1 MEQAYIGIDVA
12 KDSFVAATRVE
23 GNLTTSLHNND
34 RKGISDL
41 LKGLP
46 DSCWCI
52 MEATGVYSL
61 QLAMAL
67 YEKGIKVSVVN
78 PLQIKRF
85 AQTKLKRTKTDKV
98 DTALIAEYG
107 ERMQPKLYEPPAP
120 FMRKLQQQ
128 RMSLKL
134 LVKSK
139 RSFLNQLHALTQ
151 LDKADK
157 AAVKACKTVLAS
169 IEKQIVDLERQM
181 QQTAEENCQELFTF
195 LQTIPCISKKS
206 AIELL
211 VVSGGFRSFTSARQ
225 FSAFIG
231 ISPCINESGTSI
243 RGYRGISRIGD
254 KNIRATLYMCAMA
267 AKVYNKACRE
277 LYERMVTAGK
287 AKKVALVAVMNKLI
301 KQVFGKVR
309 SGEVYSAECQAQQLK
324 K

>member
-1 MEQAYIGIDVA
+1 MMEHIYTGIDVA
-12 KDSFVAATRVE
+12 KDSFVVATKLAGKV
-23 GNLTTSLHNND
+23 TTSLHQNNK
-34 RKGISDL
+34 KGINSF

-46 DSCWCI
+46 DYSWCI

-61 QLAMAL
+61 QLAIAL

-98 DTALIAEYG
+98 DAALIAEYG

-134 LVKSK
+134 LIKSK
-139 RSFLNQLHALTQ
+139 RSFLNQLHALAQ
-151 LDKADK
+151 LEDVDK
-157 AAVKACKTVLAS
+157 AAVKACKAVLAS
-169 IEKQIVDLERQM
+169 IEKQITGLERQM
-181 QQTAEENCQELFTF
+181 QQTAEEHCQELFTL
-195 LQTIPCISKKS
+195 LQTIPGISTKS
-206 AIELL
+206 AIELI
-211 VVSGGFRSFTSARQ
+211 VVSGGFRNFTSARQ

-231 ISPCINESGTSI
+231 ISPCIHESGTSI

-254 KNIRATLYMCAMA
+254 KNIRATLYMCSMT
-267 AKVYNKACRE
+267 AKVHNKACQE
-277 LYERMVTAGK
+277 LYERMVAAGK

-301 KQVFGKVR
+301 KQVFGMVR
-309 SGEVYSAECQAQQLK
+309 SGEVYSAQC
-324 K
+324 

>member
-1 MEQAYIGIDVA
+1 MMEQIYTGIDVA
-12 KDSFVAATRVE
+12 KDSFVVATKLE
-23 GNLTTSLHNND
+23 GKVTTTLHNND
-34 RKGISDL
+34 RKGISGF
-41 LKGLP
+41 LKSLP
-46 DSCWCI
+46 SQTWCI

-61 QLAMAL
+61 QLAIAL
-67 YEKGIKVSVVN
+67 YEKGIRVSVVN

-85 AQTKLKRTKTDKV
+85 AQAKLKRTKTDKV
-98 DTALIAEYG
+98 DAALIAEYG

-151 LDKADK
+151 LKEADK
-157 AAVKACKTVLAS
+157 AAVRACKVVLAS
-169 IEKQIVDLERQM
+169 IEKQIAGLECQM
-181 QQTAEENCQELFTF
+181 QQTAEEHCRELFNL
-195 LQTIPCISKKS
+195 LQTIPGISSKS

-211 VVSGGFRSFTSARQ
+211 VVSGGFRNFVSARQ

-254 KNIRATLYMCAMA
+254 KNIRATLYMCSMA
-267 AKVYNKACRE
+267 ARVHNKACRE
-277 LYERMVTAGK
+277 LYERMVKAGK

-301 KQVFGKVR
+301 KQVFGIVN
-309 SGEVYSAECQAQQLK
+309 SGEVYCAER
-324 K
+324 

>member
-1 MEQAYIGIDVA
+1 MMEQTYTGIDVA
-12 KDSFVAATRVE
+12 KDSFVVATKLV
-23 GNLTTSLHNND
+23 GKVATSLHQND
-34 RKGISDL
+34 KKGINSF
-41 LKGLP
+41 LKSLP
-46 DSCWCI
+46 DYSWCI

-61 QLAMAL
+61 QLAIAL

-98 DTALIAEYG
+98 DAVLIAEYG

-128 RMSLKL
+128 RMSMKL

-139 RSFLNQLHALTQ
+139 RSFLNQLHALSQ
-151 LDKADK
+151 LEEADK
-157 AAVKACKTVLAS
+157 AALKACKAVLTS
-169 IEKQIVDLERQM
+169 IEKQIGRLEEQM
-181 QQTAEENCQELFTF
+181 QQLAEEHCQELFTL
-195 LQTIPCISKKS
+195 LQTIPGISTKS
-206 AIELL
+206 AIELII
-211 VVSGGFRSFTSARQ
+211 VSGGFRNFTSARQ

-254 KNIRATLYMCAMA
+254 KNIRAMLYMCAMA
-267 AKVYNKACRE
+267 AKVHNKACQE
-277 LYERMVTAGK
+277 LYDRMVAAGK

-301 KQVFGKVR
+301 KQVFGMVK
-309 SGEVYSAECQAQQLK
+309 SGEVYVENC
-324 K
+324 

>member
-1 MEQAYIGIDVA
+1 MEQAYVGIDMA
-12 KDSFVAATRVE
+12 KDSFVVATRLE

-34 RKGISDL
+34 RKGIQKFLRS
-41 LKGLP
+41 LP
-46 DSCWCI
+46 AHTWCV

-61 QLAMAL
+61 QLAIAL

-85 AQTKLKRTKTDKV
+85 AQAKLKRTKTDKV
-98 DTALIAEYG
+98 DAALIAEYG

-139 RSFLNQLHALTQ
+139 RSFLNQLHALAQ
-151 LDKADK
+151 LEEADK
-157 AAVKACKTVLAS
+157 AAVKACKAVLAS
-169 IEKQIVDLERQM
+169 IEKQIAELERQM

-231 ISPCINESGTSI
+231 LCPCINESGISI
-243 RGYRGISRIGD
+243 RGYRGISRFGD

-267 AKVYNKACRE
+267 AKVCNKACRE
-277 LYERMVTAGK
+277 LYERMISAGK

-301 KQVFGKVR
+301 KQVFGIVR
-309 SGEVYSAECQAQQLK
+309 SGEVYNVN
-324 K
+324 